1 LSFTRLAIAIYDNFT
16 KKNKALF
23 ERYNECFNGVIVKY
37 LRGIRLLVDFVN
49 LLNLQNK
56 KTLYLLILIKNK
68 KLETMNKIVAL
79 TLLLTGSFLTFGQVQ
94 VPQLSPEA
102 EIEQTVGLTEIEV
115 EYSRPSRRDR
125 TIFGE
130 LLPYDKMWR
139 TGANKNTTI
148 SFSTSAEING
158 KKVEEGVYAI
168 FIKPIQDAWMIYL
181 YADTDNWGVPEQW
194 DEDKVVG
201 SYKVKVEKTHSV
213 IETFTIQFENITT
226 TSTDLVFSW
235 EKTKVVL
242 PIAVPTEELTEVS
255 IKETMKGDSISE
267 RDYYGAASYYLTAQK
282 NLKEALS
289 FIDKAIEI
297 RGEEAFWY
305 IRKKALIEY
314 QLGMKKQAIK
324 SAKRSLE
331 SAGKAGNDNY
341 VKMNE
346 ESIKSWE
353 SE

>member
-1 LSFTRLAIAIYDNFT
+1 
-16 KKNKALF
+16 
-23 ERYNECFNGVIVKY
+23 
-37 LRGIRLLVDFVN
+37 
-49 LLNLQNK
+49 
-56 KTLYLLILIKNK
+56 
-68 KLETMNKIVAL
+68 MNKIVAL
-79 TLLLTGSFLTFGQVQ
+79 TLLLSGSFIGFSQVQ

-115 EYSRPSRRDR
+115 EYSRPSKRDR

-139 TGANKNTTI
+139 TGANKNSTI
-148 SFSTSAEING
+148 SFSTSAEIKG
-158 KKVEEGVYAI
+158 DKVEEGEYAI
-168 FIKPIQDAWMIYL
+168 FTKPGKESWMIYL
-181 YADTDNWGVPEQW
+181 YADTENWGVPEEW

-201 SYKVKVEKTHSV
+201 VYEVAVEETQSV
-213 IETFTIQFENITT
+213 TETFTIQFENITT
-226 TSTDLVFSW
+226 TSVILTFSW
-235 EKTKVVL
+235 DKIRLEL
-242 PIAVPTEELTEVS
+242 PISVPTEELTEVS
-255 IKETMKGDSISE
+255 ITETMKGDSISE
-267 RDYYGAASYYLTAQK
+267 RDYFGAASYYLTAQK

-314 QLGMKKQAIK
+314 QLGMKKQAVK

-331 SAGKAGNDNY
+331 SASKAGNDNY